1 LQTIKS
7 AIGNLNKFGDI
18 IEQEPN
24 EIFLATHD
32 SLRYNLTTDKNLIVA
47 PKLWDNEFYS
57 RLRNGR
63 DGDFVS
69 TLLLVRIKSSL
80 KLRLL

>member
-1 LQTIKS
+1 MQTIKS
-7 AIGNLNKFGDI
+7 AIGNKFGDI
-18 IEQEPN
+18 TEQEPD

-47 PKLWDNEFYS
+47 LKLWDNEIYNQ
-57 RLRNGR
+57 LRNGK
-63 DGDFVS
+63 DGNFVS
-69 TLLLVRIKSSL
+69 TLLFRIKSSS